1 MSLPQVG
8 TRWAG
13 IIIFTDFFQAAEE
26 IIADA
31 AETRGRR
38 RGGMG
43 RYIVNNEWIEGE
55 VEDNEDEIDNTF
67 P

>member
-1 MSLPQVG
+1 MRNHDKCV
-8 TRWAG
+8 
-13 IIIFTDFFQAAEE
+13 AEN

-38 RGGMG
+38 KGGIG

-55 VEDNEDEIDNTF
+55 MEDNEDEIDNT